1 MKFPS
6 RQGSAKAGESRN
18 PVGFWGV
25 PGWLDFY
32 GMKSQHEEKQEILG
46 IEIQVHLVRVKS
58 PKIWKK
64 ISYQPFSRWNVLYQK
79 AYHFGS
85 CNKVFSN
92 FDPWDAVFR
101 FVGWIQLAH
110 QISKH

>member
-64 ISYQPFSRWNVLYQK
+64 ISYQSFSRWNVLY
-79 AYHFGS
+79 FPTLIRGMRFFVSWGGS
-85 CNKVFSN
+85 NW
-92 FDPWDAVFR
+92 PTR
-101 FVGWIQLAH
+101 FPSTKEVSSWSG
-110 QISKH
+110 